1 MKYEYK
7 NNKLVTD
14 DPNPPEWWKRVVHF
28 VEVEIPAVKWMSG
41 CGEVLPEWK
50 VFETRDAASDAL
62 DAAWNAARDAA
73 SDASDAWDA
82 WDAAWDATWDAAR
95 DAAWNA
101 ARDAAWDAAWDA
113 ALDAASD
120 AWDASLMAAMHLT
133 SDLDVANEHRAH
145 TAKRWDV
152 WVRGYGLLCDV
163 DGVLYVY
170 KRV

>member
-1 MKYEYK
+1 MHYEYK

-82 WDAAWDATWDAAR
+82 
-95 DAAWNA
+95 
-101 ARDAAWDAAWDA
+101 
-113 ALDAASD
+113 
-120 AWDASLMAAMHLT
+120 SLMAAMHLT

-152 WVRGYGLLCDV
+152 WGRGYGVRC
-163 DGVLYVY
+163 GGY
-170 KRV
+170 RVFSFYQPL

>member
-73 SDASDAWDA
+73 
-82 WDAAWDATWDAAR
+82 WDAAWGAANAARDADWDAARGAAR
-95 DAAWNA
+95 DAARNA
-101 ARDAAWDAAWDA
+101 A
-113 ALDAASD
+113 
-120 AWDASLMAAMHLT
+120 LMAVMHLA
-133 SDLDVANEHRAH
+133 SDLDVADEHRTHA
-145 TAKRWDV
+145 AKRWDV
-152 WVRGYGLLCDV
+152 WVRGYGLSCDV
-163 DGVLYVY
+163 GGVLYVY
-170 KRV
+170 KK